1 MNVPGIIINKYPVRM
16 DRQDIQIDRDEVI
29 IISAPAIGKMV
40 RYMLIGMETR
50 TRAKQLISLRTWVG
64 FE

>member
-1 MNVPGIIINKYPVRM
+1 MNVPGIIINKYPVR
-16 DRQDIQIDRDEVI
+16 RQDIQIDRGDEVI

>member
-1 MNVPGIIINKYPVRM
+1 VNVPGIIINKYPVR
-16 DRQDIQIDRDEVI
+16 RQDIQIDRGEVI

>member
-1 MNVPGIIINKYPVRM
+1 MNVPGIIINKYPVS
-16 DRQDIQIDRDEVI
+16 RQDIQIDRGDEVI